1 MHLLEIAAL
10 SRRTPEQ
17 VVELRNTC
25 IADHGSVSHQESS
38 EKLLVGAAQKLLAVV
53 EAHPDL
59 KSDKSFLELH
69 QELVN
74 TEDRIQAARHFYNGN
89 VRDYRN
95 RCESFPGNI
104 VASLF
109 NFKSREFFNVAHAVR
124 VAPSI
129 AGSL

>member
-1 MHLLEIAAL
+1 M
-10 SRRTPEQ
+10 
-17 VVELRNTC
+17 
-25 IADHGSVSHQESS
+25 
-38 EKLLVGAAQKLLAVV
+38 VGAAQKLLAVV

-74 TEDRIQAARHFYNGN
+74 TEDRIQAARHFYNRN

-109 NFKSREFFNVAHAVR
+109 NFKSREFFDVAHAVQSGPVDSR
-124 VAPSI
+124 I
-129 AGSL
+129 ALATCAHIDSFGDY

>member
-1 MHLLEIAAL
+1 MMSLNEPLCCVRPL
-10 SRRTPEQ
+10 
-17 VVELRNTC
+17 
-25 IADHGSVSHQESS
+25 
-38 EKLLVGAAQKLLAVV
+38 GARAQF
-53 EAHPDL
+53 H
-59 KSDKSFLELH
+59 FLGI
-69 QELVN
+69 
-74 TEDRIQAARHFYNGN
+74 TEHRIQAARHFYDGN

-104 VASLF
+104 VAGLF

>member
-1 MHLLEIAAL
+1 MIETL
-10 SRRTPEQ
+10 SSDR
-17 VVELRNTC
+17 
-25 IADHGSVSHQESS
+25 ADLCD
-38 EKLLVGAAQKLLAVV
+38 KLGIRHTQ
-53 EAHPDL
+53 
-59 KSDKSFLELH
+59 
-69 QELVN
+69 VN

-109 NFKSREFFNVAHAVR
+109 NFKSREFFNVADAVR